1 MLRRIVCLAVVTVI
15 IVGPALAQ
23 PQQLIF
29 KKVDYYWVE
38 GEDEKDEDARLV
50 LDPAN
55 KTMGF
60 YDEKNGAAK
69 RTFAV
74 IPYDKIT
81 SMTYEKSSHS
91 RIAMGLL
98 LSPLAFLMKGK
109 KHWLTVQAPGVPG
122 LSAGYV
128 YVRMD
133 KGNFQQIL
141 AAVEAQ
147 TGVKVERLEEQ

>member
-1 MLRRIVCLAVVTVI
+1 
-15 IVGPALAQ
+15 
-23 PQQLIF
+23 
-29 KKVDYYWVE
+29 
-38 GEDEKDEDARLV
+38 
-50 LDPAN
+50 
-55 KTMGF
+55 MGF

-98 LSPLAFLMKGK
+98 LSPLAFFMKGK

-133 KGNFQQIL
+133 KGNFQRIL